1 MIGLEPTRLAAPD
14 PKSGTSTNF
23 ATPAA
28 IVAANIDIYFKKQN
42 YFTIQFRIVFDAKTL
57 GLFIK
62 FNSLIFEYLYI

>member
-1 MIGLEPTRLAAPD
+1 
-14 PKSGTSTNF
+14 
-23 ATPAA
+23 
-28 IVAANIDIYFKKQN
+28 VAANIDIYFKKQN